1 MAWGVFKKIKDGL
14 YKAGK
19 AVANVAGKVWNG
31 AKQVLPKIG
40 GIVGVAAPALNQLA
54 PGAGT
59 ALQTGYS
66 AANNFMNSSAATG
79 INNWM
84 AAHG

>member
-19 AVANVAGKVWNG
+19 TVANVAGKVWNG

-40 GIVGVAAPALNQLA
+40 GIVGVAAPALNSYM

-59 ALQTGYS
+59 ALQS
-66 AANNFMNSSAATG
+66 AYNTANSVVNGTASGGISS
-79 INNWM
+79 WM
-84 AAHG
+84 SAH